1 MKKLLIL
8 IISFIF
14 LGCGYKPTSYYT
26 KNEISGYV
34 FVKLGININSTQGS
48 VLVKDAINEMIVH
61 KFKSSLTNDITKANT
76 VIDISLGSVGHSVLQ
91 TDDKGYASLYRTTAS
106 VVLRYY
112 NVKNNIPKSVS
123 TTSSYD
129 YAIDEN
135 SIITDDK
142 KTYAIKIAT
151 KSALEDIFSNIA
163 VQNFDKK

>member
-1 MKKLLIL
+1 VKKILIL
-8 IISFIF
+8 IISLLF
-14 LGCGYKPTSYYT
+14 LGCGYKPTSYYA
-26 KNEISGYV
+26 KNEIDGYV
-34 FVKLGININSTQGS
+34 FVRLSVNINNTQGS
-48 VLVKDAINEMIVH
+48 VLAKDAINEMIIH
-61 KFKSSLTNDITKANT
+61 KFNSSLTDDIEKADT
-76 VIDISLGSVGHSVLQ
+76 IVDISLGSVGHSVLQ